1 MRTIAVTS
9 GKGGVGKSNLS
20 SNLGIAFAERGKRV
34 VVFDADLGLAN
45 VDVILGARAPYTLQ
59 HVISGEKSLAE
70 IVTSGPGGIGFVA
83 GGSGVESLIN
93 LSGPQLERFL
103 MEIEGLSSDTDV
115 LIFDTGAGVDDSV
128 MAFCEAADEAIVV
141 ATPDPA
147 SIADA
152 YATIKTLYSRKPN
165 AKIHVVMNMAP
176 NHGVGEATFER
187 LNSVAQQFLQKKLSH
202 LGNVRQ
208 DSAVVDC
215 VRKRKPFVVEA
226 PGCNASQDVKSIAMR
241 LLGHVVEN
249 HSTSFG
255 ERLKSVFGLGLKR
268 SA

>member
-20 SNLGIAFAERGKRV
+20 SNLGIAFAEKGKRV

-103 MEIEGLSSDTDV
+103 VEIEGLSSDTDV

-176 NHGVGEATFER
+176 NHAIAEATFER

-202 LGNVRQ
+202 LGSVRQ
-208 DSAVVDC
+208 DSVVVDC
-215 VRKRKPFVVEA
+215 VRKRKPFLVEA
-226 PGCNASQDVKSIAMR
+226 PGCTASQDVKSIAMR
-241 LLGHVVEN
+241 LLGQVVEQPKAGL
-249 HSTSFG
+249 G
-255 ERLKSVFGLGLKR
+255 ERLRNVFGLGLKR

>member
-1 MRTIAVTS
+1 MRTISVTS

-20 SNLGIAFAERGKRV
+20 SNIGIALAERGKRV

-70 IVTSGPGGIGFVA
+70 VVTSGPGGIGFVA

-103 MEIEGLSSDTDV
+103 MEIEGLSTDTDV
-115 LIFDTGAGVDDSV
+115 LIFDTGAGVDESV
-128 MAFCEAADEAIVV
+128 MSFCEAADETIVV

-152 YATIKTLYSRKPN
+152 YATIKTLYARKPN
-165 AKIHVVMNMAP
+165 AKIHVVLNMAP
-176 NHGVGEATFER
+176 SFHIGELTFDR
-187 LNSVAQQFLQKKLSH
+187 LNTVAQQFLKRPLSF
-202 LGNVRQ
+202 LGSVRQ
-208 DSAVVDC
+208 DPTVVDC
-215 VRKRKPFVVEA
+215 VRRRKPFVVEA
-226 PGCNASQDVKSIAMR
+226 PNCAASEDVRAITLR
-241 LLGHVVEN
+241 LLGHVVEKPKE
-249 HSTSFG
+249 G
-255 ERLKSVFGLGLKR
+255 LGVRLRSVFGLGLKR